1 MRYYKDG
8 NNVIATVGTIGLP
21 EITAEEYESEMANVQ
36 KRAEEQAVISERTRP
51 MTESEVTRLLISQ
64 QINTI
69 SVDDNTAL
77 RMLEFYPEWADLIG
91 KTVDKAEY
99 KFQHN
104 GKLYKTIPAN
114 HTFQADWIP
123 GAGTES
129 IYTRIDEEHAGTLA
143 DPIPAARSME
153 YTYGL
158 YYADPEDGKV
168 YLCTRTG
175 EADGGTI
182 TLHYL
187 PHELVGMYFEEVAG

>member
-1 MRYYKDG
+1 MFKNGVKIEDTEMVTSLRRRM
-8 NNVIATVGTIGLP
+8 VL
-21 EITAEEYESEMANVQ
+21 EEKY
-36 KRAEEQAVISERTRP
+36 RP
-51 MTESEVTRLLISQ
+51 LTESEVNRMLIKQ
-64 QINTI
+64 QINTLE
-69 SVDDNTAL
+69 VDDQMAL
-77 RMLEFYPEWADLIG
+77 RMLTFYPEWADLIG

-114 HTFQADWIP
+114 HTFQADWVP
-123 GAGTES
+123 GNGTAAL
-129 IYTRIDEEHAGTLA
+129 YVRIDEAHAGTLA

-153 YTYGL
+153 YVYGM
-158 YYADPEDGKV
+158 YYSDQEDGKV

-187 PHELVGMYFEEVAG
+187 PHELVGMYFEEVVG